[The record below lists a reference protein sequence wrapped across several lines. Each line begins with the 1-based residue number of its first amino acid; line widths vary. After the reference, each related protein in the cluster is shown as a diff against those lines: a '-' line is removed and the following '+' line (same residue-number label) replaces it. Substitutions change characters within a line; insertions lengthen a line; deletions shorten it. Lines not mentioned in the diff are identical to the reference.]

1 MVTLASFKYA
11 FRGLRA
17 VINGERNAKV
27 HIFFAIVA
35 VLLSLLLHVGR
46 IAFLFVIFAIF
57 MVFFAEIIN
66 TAIEKTLDLIS
77 QENNHLVQLIKDMTA
92 AGVLVMAFGAILVGL
107 VVFVPP
113 IWGLVTSGFHLWAN
127 SCW

>member
-17 VINGERNAKV
+17 VINGERNAKI
-27 HIFFAIVA
+27 HIFFALVA

-66 TAIEKTLDLIS
+66 TAIEKTLDLIV
-77 QENNHLVQLIKDMTA
+77 QENNHMVQLIKDMTA
-92 AGVLVMAFGAILVGL
+92 AGVLVMAFGALLVGL

-113 IWGLVTSGFHLWAN
+113 IWGLVVNGFHL
-127 SCW
+127 